1 MIILLIIVICIG
13 LAEASKIK
21 PSKAAASNETTSEQ
35 RRSAQAIDANI
46 ARIQRENERRQ
57 AQEAKHRQKVAQAR
71 QDIPFYEVQLERLYI
86 TADQLNH
93 QYKTAVENLRIDA
106 ELNRIT
112 DGKAVKA
119 KIIEQHIAA
128 RDNTMKKLIA
138 IETRIHAMEAK
149 KAKAEAILTD

>member
-1 MIILLIIVICIG
+1 MILYFISVVVCF
-13 LAEASKIK
+13 AVAVPVCVFMDAQSKK
-21 PSKAAASNETTSEQ
+21 PAKAAKQPQKASQARQEEKRQRAEEQ
-35 RRSAQAIDANI
+35 R
-46 ARIQRENERRQ
+46 
-57 AQEAKHRQKVAQAR
+57 RQKVAQAQ
-71 QDIPFYEVQLERLYI
+71 QDLPFYEVQLERLYT

-119 KIIEQHIAA
+119 KIVEQHIAA
-128 RDNTMKKLIA
+128 RDDTMKKLIA